1 MRYLP
6 LRYGVLTSMRLPKKF
21 DTTRPVRFIFAG
33 GFLGSGKTTALAAV
47 AQRLVK
53 RGMRVGIITN
63 DQTVNLVD
71 TAIVKHMLQ
80 ELDVPVAEVAGG
92 CFCCRFDDLVD
103 AAEQILAHK
112 PDILLGES
120 VGSCTDLV
128 ATVIRPLK
136 TLYAESFQIAPLSV
150 LTDPGRLRDLLFG
163 ETASR
168 LPNDVMYLYGK
179 QLEEADIIVLSKV
192 DLLTSEETERL
203 RNMLKEQ
210 FPDKSVLALSAKE
223 GSGMDEWLE
232 LLLTSEPAS
241 GRQVLTEFDYDRYAN
256 AEAELGWLNATA
268 RLSSAQPFEAGA
280 FMGRLITQLHAAIKA
295 KDAEIAHLKFLIESK
310 GEALWANLTR
320 TGGEPTYGGSGL
332 DTLQDATL
340 TINARVRIAP
350 DDLEHLVR
358 AGLTRTAAEMGL
370 EARVLE
376 LQAFRP
382 AYPRPRYRMTTPVP
396 KVVISKSFPSSPEK
410 ERIEEE
416 LAEKLVAHGLD
427 TVVMPHICHL
437 APDAKSLS
445 FLQTSDE
452 PIIFLGWLQPRASF
466 WSLMRLGIK
475 GKMTQTFALGTPDIQ
490 ERLIATI
497 NLAERCYCCENQTDE
512 RGEEIQGRSGGK
524 FMEDAGF
531 LEGFG
536 DSPAEHLHSL
546 SDHCC
551 CNGSLECHDFCLCI
565 DRWIE
570 KIKDLLGGRF
580 PAAKASIKRFE
591 DPLMEGWYPIIDYS
605 RCNQCLQCLEFC
617 LFGVYETDAK
627 GNLVVMNPDACKPGC
642 PACSRVCPEMAII
655 FPLYEDDAAIAGAEG
670 EEIKPFDFSL
680 MEKLRGDYEQGK
692 ATMEDIVRACRCQIR
707 SVSPSNIVPPKAE
720 SARKDR
726 DYFDDLIE
734 RLAKE

>member
-1 MRYLP
+1 
-6 LRYGVLTSMRLPKKF
+6 MRLPKKLDTTRL
-21 DTTRPVRFIFAG
+21 DTTRPVRFIFTG
-33 GFLGSGKTTALAAV
+33 GFLGSGKTTALAAI

-63 DQTVNLVD
+63 DQAANLVD

-80 ELDVPVAEVAGG
+80 ELDVPVTEVAGG

-103 AAEQILAHK
+103 ATEQILAHK

-120 VGSCTDLV
+120 VGSCTDLA

-136 TLYAESFQIAPLSV
+136 AFYAESFQIAPLSV
-150 LTDPGRLRDLLFG
+150 LTDPQRLRDLLFG
-163 ETASR
+163 ETVSR
-168 LPNDVMYLYGK
+168 LPNDVMYLYRK

-192 DLLTSEETERL
+192 DLLTAEETERL
-203 RNMLKEQ
+203 RNMLEGL
-210 FPDKSVLALSAKE
+210 FPDKPVLAVSAKE

-232 LLLTSEPAS
+232 LLMALAPAGGS
-241 GRQVLTEFDYDRYAN
+241 RALAELDYDRYAN

-280 FMGRLITQLHAAIKA
+280 FMRRLITQLHATIKA
-295 KDAEIAHLKFLIESK
+295 KDAEVAHLKFLIESE
-310 GEALWANLTR
+310 GEALWTNLTR
-320 TGGEPTYGGSGL
+320 TGGEPTYGSSGL
-332 DTLQDATL
+332 GTLQDAML

-358 AGLTRTAAEMGL
+358 AGLAETAAEMSL
-370 EARVLE
+370 EAHVLE

-416 LAEKLVAHGLD
+416 LAEKLIAHGLD
-427 TVVMPHICHL
+427 TVVMPHICHV

-466 WSLMRLGIK
+466 WTLMRLGIK
-475 GKMTQTFALGTPDIQ
+475 GNMAQAFALGTPDLQ
-490 ERLIATI
+490 ERFIATL
-497 NLAERCYCCENQTDE
+497 NLAERCHCCASQTDGW
-512 RGEEIQGRSGGK
+512 GEEVEARSSGK
-524 FMEDAGF
+524 FMEDAGS
-531 LEGFG
+531 LESFE
-536 DSPAEHLHSL
+536 DSPAERLHSL

-551 CNGSLECHDFCLCI
+551 CNGSLECHDFCLCT
-565 DRWIE
+565 DRWVE
-570 KIKDLLGGRF
+570 EIKHLLGGRF
-580 PAAKASIKRFE
+580 PAARASLKRFE
-591 DPLMEGWYPIIDYS
+591 DPLVEGWYPVIDYS

-617 LFGVYETDAK
+617 LFGVYEVDAE
-627 GNLVVMNPDACKPGC
+627 GGVVVMNPEACKPGC
-642 PACSRVCPEMAII
+642 PACSRVCPERAII

-680 MEKLRGDYEQGK
+680 VEKLKGDYEQGK
-692 ATMEDIVRACRCQIR
+692 ATIEDVVRACRCQIK
-707 SVSPSNIVPPKAE
+707 SASPPNTAPPKAE